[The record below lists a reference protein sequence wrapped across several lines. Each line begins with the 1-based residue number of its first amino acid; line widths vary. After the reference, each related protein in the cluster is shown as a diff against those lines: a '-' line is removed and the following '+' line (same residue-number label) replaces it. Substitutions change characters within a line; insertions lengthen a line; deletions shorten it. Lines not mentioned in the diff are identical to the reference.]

1 MDCEPG
7 GSVVGGPRL
16 ATSAVAVT
24 CVFLEDVEPQSFI
37 VVLIL
42 LVGRTL
48 HLVATVQ
55 LQILVYND
63 IIS

>member
-1 MDCEPG
+1 MDCEAG
-7 GSVVGGPRL
+7 GSVVGGARL
-16 ATSAVAVT
+16 ATSAVAVA

-48 HLVATVQ
+48 HLVAAVQ
-55 LQILVYND
+55 FQILVYND